1 MPFEALWMVFPWA
14 LVVIGTTA
22 VVVAYRRGDLSA
34 ALGITFVMA
43 TITRF
48 GIPIAGS
55 TIRFEQPAVLVL
67 FALILMRDA
76 GSMAVVVRRSIP
88 FVGFAAVYLGAHL
101 LSSALVA
108 PERLESLKIAA
119 WLGVSML
126 GGAVAAILA
135 YRSGDAIRLAPWI
148 VGAAL
153 LHIAVAA
160 AAVASQVLLKT
171 DWGVQHSDVLIGKAY
186 GLALEANLYAILIA
200 MAIPFTVLMPEHG
213 GLSVSRGVRA
223 AIIGAL
229 AIGLGL
235 GYSRGGLVALAAATI
250 ALLFVAAVR
259 RPRWKIEW
267 LRVAGTTAAT
277 LFVAVAVIQ
286 GQDALARAGARST
299 DNLILVD
306 VPAPS
311 PREPDATPRTS
322 DSPEPSTPPEVVG
335 VGDTVAVRLRTIRL
349 ALGAFPAQPII
360 GHGTDAF
367 KDHYQ
372 EITCDCPAH
381 VSNLPVATLYEAG
394 IVGAVGL
401 GGFLLLVVVGALRL
415 RAAALLAAILAMLVG
430 YLFTDALRFG
440 LNWIILGLV
449 PGLLAVGSARA
460 SPTPDMTF
468 TPDR

>member
-1 MPFEALWMVFPWA
+1 MPFEALWMVIPWA
-14 LVVIGTTA
+14 LAVIGTSA

-55 TIRFEQPAVLVL
+55 TIRFEQPAILILV
-67 FALILMRDA
+67 ALILMRDA
-76 GSMAVVVRRSIP
+76 GSVAVVVRRSLP
-88 FVGFAAVYLGAHL
+88 FIAFAAIYLGAHL
-101 LSSALVA
+101 LSSALFA

-135 YRSGDAIRLAPWI
+135 YRSAGAIRLAPWI

-153 LHIAVAA
+153 LHVGVAT
-160 AAVASQVLLKT
+160 AAVASQVLFKT

-186 GLALEANLYAILIA
+186 GLALEANLYTILIA
-200 MAIPFTVLMPEHG
+200 MAIPFTMLGPEHG
-213 GLSVSRGVRA
+213 GLSVSRDRRA
-223 AIIGAL
+223 LIIAAL

-235 GYSRGGLVALAAATI
+235 GYSRGGLFAFAAAIT
-250 ALLFVAAVR
+250 ALLIVAAIR

-267 LRVAGTTAAT
+267 RRIAGTTAAT
-277 LFVAVAVIQ
+277 LIVAVAVIQ
-286 GQDALARAGARST
+286 GQDALARAGARDT

-311 PREPDATPRTS
+311 SDPSASPRP
-322 DSPEPSTPPEVVG
+322 SPSASPEVVG
-335 VGDTVAVRLRTIRL
+335 VGDTVAVRLRSIRI

-360 GHGTDAF
+360 GHGTDSF
-367 KDHYQ
+367 KDRYR
-372 EITCDCPAH
+372 EITCRCPMH
-381 VSNLPVATLYEAG
+381 ISNLPVATLYEAG
-394 IVGAVGL
+394 VVGAVGL
-401 GGFLLLVVVGALRL
+401 GGFLLLVVLGAMRL

-449 PGLLAVGSARA
+449 PGLLALESARA
-460 SPTPDMTF
+460 SPSADTAVTP
-468 TPDR
+468 PR

>member
-1 MPFEALWMVFPWA
+1 MVIPWA

-22 VVVAYRRGDLSA
+22 VVVAYRRGDLST

-55 TIRFEQPAVLVL
+55 TIRFEQPAILILV
-67 FALILMRDA
+67 ALILMRDA
-76 GSMAVVVRRSIP
+76 GSVSVVVRRSIP
-88 FVGFAAVYLGAHL
+88 FVAFAVVYIGAHL
-101 LSSALVA
+101 LSSTLLA
-108 PERLESLKIAA
+108 PDRLESLKIVA

-135 YRSGDAIRLAPWI
+135 FRSGGAMRLAPWI

-153 LHIAVAA
+153 LHIIVATV
-160 AAVASQVLLKT
+160 AVASQVLFKT
-171 DWGVQHSDVLIGKAY
+171 DWGVQHNDVLIGKAY

-200 MAIPFTVLMPEHG
+200 MAIPFTLLMPEHG

-223 AIIGAL
+223 AIIAAL

-235 GYSRGGLVALAAATI
+235 GYSRGGLVALTAATT
-250 ALLFVAAVR
+250 ALLLVAATR

-267 LRVAGTTAAT
+267 VRVAGTTVAI

-311 PREPDATPRTS
+311 PLEPDATPRTS
-322 DSPEPSTPPEVVG
+322 DSPEPSAAPEVVG
-335 VGDTVAVRLRTIRL
+335 TGDTVAVRLRSIRI
-349 ALGAFPAQPII
+349 ALGAFAAQPII
-360 GHGTDAF
+360 GNGTDAF
-367 KDHYQ
+367 KDRFD
-372 EITCDCPAH
+372 EITCDCPMH
-381 VSNLPVATLYEAG
+381 ISNLPVATLYEAG
-394 IVGAVGL
+394 VVGAVGL
-401 GGFLLLVVVGALRL
+401 GGLLLLVLMGAVRL
-415 RAAALLAAILAMLVG
+415 RAAALLAAILTMLVG

-449 PGLLAVGSARA
+449 PGLLAVESMRA
-460 SPTPDMTF
+460 PPSSDTAVPPG
-468 TPDR
+468 R

>member
-1 MPFEALWMVFPWA
+1 MPFDALWMVVPWA
-14 LVVIGTTA
+14 LVVIGTSA
-22 VVVAYRRGDLSA
+22 VVVAYRRGDFSA

-43 TITRF
+43 TVTRF

-55 TIRFEQPAVLVL
+55 TIRFEQPAILIL

-76 GSMAVVVRRSIP
+76 GSVAVVVRRSIP
-88 FVGFAAVYLGAHL
+88 FVAFAAVYLGAHL
-101 LSSALVA
+101 LSSALFA

-135 YRSGDAIRLAPWI
+135 YRSVGAVRLAPWI

-153 LHIAVAA
+153 LHVAVAT
-160 AAVASQVLLKT
+160 AAVASQVVFKT

-186 GLALEANLYAILIA
+186 GLALEANLYTILIA
-200 MAIPFTVLMPEHG
+200 MAIPFTMLGPEHG
-213 GLSVSRGVRA
+213 GLKVSRDVRA
-223 AIIGAL
+223 LMIAAL

-235 GYSRGGLVALAAATI
+235 GYSRGGLFAFAAASA
-250 ALLFVAAVR
+250 ALLIVAAIR
-259 RPRWKIEW
+259 RPTWKIEW
-267 LRVAGTTAAT
+267 RRIAGTSAAT
-277 LFVAVAVIQ
+277 LIVAVAVIQ
-286 GQDALARAGARST
+286 GQDALARAGARNT

-311 PREPDATPRTS
+311 PRDPS
-322 DSPEPSTPPEVVG
+322 VSPGPSPSASPEVVG
-335 VGDTVAVRLRTIRL
+335 VGDTVAVRLRSIRI

-367 KDHYQ
+367 KDRYR
-372 EITCDCPAH
+372 EITCRCPMH
-381 VSNLPVATLYEAG
+381 ISNLPVATLYEAG
-394 IVGAVGL
+394 VVGAVGL
-401 GGFLLLVVVGALRL
+401 GGFLLLVVMGAMRL

-449 PGLLAVGSARA
+449 PGLLAVESARRA
-460 SPTPDMTF
+460 SPTSDTTV